1 MLARAEARASNRT
14 LTLRQM
20 SAEQLVFASASFDA
34 VIMSCVLTVV
44 EDPQQTLAEAARGS
58 RSHPVAHQGDWP
70 HPLRITHHESALA
83 VDIFRLERTQ
93 STSLTH

>member
-70 HPLRITHHESALA
+70 HPLRMTTTSPRSPWTSSASSA
-83 VDIFRLERTQ
+83 PNRRR
-93 STSLTH
+93 